1 MYAVCL
7 LAVTMH
13 AIIVKKSPIRNVLYD
28 KWLEVIRINQ
38 VPQLRTV
45 CLLAVTMHGITIII
59 VKKSRI
65 QDVLYGKWLEVHDQS
80 EIQLQRKYE
89 GFEVCMLCAYLQ
101 LPCVLSLSL

>member
-13 AIIVKKSPIRNVLYD
+13 ACYHSQKVTHPKCSIRQMVGGD
-28 KWLEVIRINQ
+28 Q
-38 VPQLRTV
+38 DQPSSSTTV
-45 CLLAVTMHGITIII
+45 CLLAVTMHGITIIT
-59 VKKSRI
+59 VKKSPI